1 MAKYDHI
8 NFKPPIGVRK
18 AAKRG
23 LELRKKFHRGGISTQ
38 KAGQLGIGSGI
49 ERAVTLA
56 RGLHVSPSTAKRMN
70 NYFNRHQKDR
80 KPNWGNPAKPTN
92 GYIAWLLW
100 GGDPGRAW
108 ARKLVRQI
116 KAADSK
122 R

>member
-1 MAKYDHI
+1 MGKYDHI
-8 NFKPPIGVRK
+8 NFKPPAGVRK

-49 ERAVTLA
+49 ERAVTLSK
-56 RGLHVSPSTAKRMN
+56 GLHVSPSTAKRMN

-80 KPNWGNPAKPTN
+80 RPGWSSPKKPTN

-108 ARKLVRQI
+108 ARKLAKQI
-116 KAADSK
+116 KNADSK
-122 R
+122 P